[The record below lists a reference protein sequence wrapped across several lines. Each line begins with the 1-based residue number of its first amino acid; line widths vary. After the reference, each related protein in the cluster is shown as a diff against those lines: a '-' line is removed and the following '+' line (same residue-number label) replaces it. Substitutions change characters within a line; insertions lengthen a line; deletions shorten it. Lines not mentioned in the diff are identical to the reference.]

1 MQLRWL
7 IEKAPAVTAE
17 QVRMYRDSHCCT
29 MMEAKKALLG
39 KQKAPVLQYQPEQHL
54 GRNYWVDVPIEYV
67 EGEK

>member
-29 MMEAKKALLG
+29 MMEAKRALQG
-39 KQKAPVLQYQPEQHL
+39 KQKAPVLQYQEVRHDCW
-54 GRNYWVDVPIEYV
+54 RDVPIVYV

>member
-39 KQKAPVLQYQPEQHL
+39 KQKAPVLQYYTRE
-54 GRNYWVDVPIEYV
+54 GWKNVPIEYV

>member
-7 IEKAPAVTAE
+7 IEKAPAVTAG

-39 KQKAPVLQYQPEQHL
+39 KQKAPVLQYLCWDE
-54 GRNYWVDVPIEYV
+54 WKDVPIEYV
-67 EGEK
+67 EGEKDV

>member
-29 MMEAKKALLG
+29 MMEAKKELIG
-39 KQKAPVLQYQPEQHL
+39 KRKAPVLQYHSC
-54 GRNYWVDVPIEYV
+54 GCWYDVPIVYM
-67 EGEK
+67 EGEKP